1 MKKLLSWISAVVM
14 LATMLNVFLLPA
26 SAVGADED
34 IQTSN
39 DGAESFVYTDM
50 DSGAS
55 FTVPA
60 NWKQE
65 ELSKDREHIDAKFVF
80 IKEDI
85 CYIIYGSTDLW
96 EQMSV
101 SDKMNF
107 DTRADLNNSVFTK
120 ADIAAMFDTTADKIS
135 IVTYNDVQ
143 YFKMETKQ
151 DFDVYGI
158 PLSVT
163 MSNLFLYDNG
173 WMYTFQFS
181 GSSNHALYS
190 DFETLLESVRYST
203 VSDIADTS
211 IASTTSAIAK
221 NAGNADMTYD
231 NSYEVWGTLIAIA
244 VLAIIAT
251 VVIIDV
257 IVLPRKRRKHNEHQG
272 EFASQTSI
280 DTELFMTC
288 ENCGQ
293 KLPLDSAFCH
303 KCGTKII
310 KENMMK

>member
-1 MKKLLSWISAVVM
+1 MKKVKRVLADLFVIVLLF
-14 LATMLNVFLLPA
+14 ATMPLCVAAGA
-26 SAVGADED
+26 SDD

-65 ELSKDREHIDAKFVF
+65 ELSKDRDHIDAKFVST
-80 IKEDI
+80 KEDV
-85 CYIIYGSTDLW
+85 CDIIYGSTDMW

-101 SDKMNF
+101 SDKMYF
-107 DTRADLNNSVFTK
+107 DNRSNLNNSAFTK
-120 ADIAAMFDTTADKIS
+120 ADIAAMLDTTADDIS
-135 IVTYNDVQ
+135 IVTYNGVQ

-151 DFDVYGI
+151 DVDVYEI

-163 MSNLFLYDNG
+163 MTNLLFFDNG

-181 GSSNHALYS
+181 GSSNHTLYS
-190 DFETLLESVRYST
+190 DFEKLLESVCYST
-203 VSDIADTS
+203 VSDIANTS
-211 IASTTSAIAK
+211 IASTTSTIAE

-251 VVIIDV
+251 VIIIDV
-257 IVLPRKRRKHNEHQG
+257 IVLPRKRRKHNEPQG

-310 KENMMK
+310 KENMSK